1 MADSP
6 DSPEPR
12 KAPPGDSGD
21 RPPRK
26 PHQWAGI
33 LNQGWIWILLVIVG
47 VVALRSLFAG
57 NARTESV
64 GLNEI
69 AALANQNR
77 IQNIEVVGDAISVQL
92 SGGETMR
99 ARKELESSL
108 YDSLLNLGVEATR
121 LNALP
126 VTFRNPPRAAAIL
139 SGVLIILPMVIVIA
153 LFIFIMRLSGMGGQN
168 RALQFGRSR
177 AKKVEAVEHTNITF
191 EDVAGLVEAKLE
203 LQEVVDFLN
212 EPDKFEALGARIPKG
227 VLLVGSPGTG
237 KTLLAKAVAGEAGV
251 PFFSSSG
258 SEFVEMFVGVGASRV
273 RDLFTQAKAQS
284 PCIIFVD
291 EIDAV
296 GRHRGAGIGGGND
309 EREQTLNQILVEM
322 DGFES
327 GTNVIVVAATNRP
340 DILDPALLRPGRFDR
355 KVIVDLPERSERKA
369 ILEVHARGK
378 PLDQEVDMDALA
390 GQTPGMVGAD
400 LENLM
405 NEAAILAARMDQ
417 KSITMTNLVEAI
429 ERVMA
434 GPARAS
440 RVITEKER
448 SYVAYHEAGH
458 AIVMHL
464 LNQAEHVGKISIV
477 SRGQALGYVMP
488 LPDEDRHL
496 TSVSDFETQ
505 LSSLLGGRAAEEI
518 VFHDVTT
525 GAENDLERVTQIAM
539 NMVTRYGMNEELGP
553 IQLNQ
558 GEHSPFMAMEIGEQR
573 HYSEEVARQI
583 DKEVRGLVDR
593 AYQRTLDLLR
603 AHQDKLKLLAET
615 LLEKETLERDEF
627 EALVGVAPPEP
638 AAA

>member
-1 MADSP
+1 MSADKNNQESGNSQP
-6 DSPEPR
+6 QGNGEG
-12 KAPPGDSGD
+12 PP
-21 RPPRK
+21 RPPN
-26 PHQWAGI
+26 QWSAL

-47 VVALRSLFAG
+47 VVAIRSLVS
-57 NARTESV
+57 NNTRSETI
-64 GLNEI
+64 GLNEV
-69 AALANQNR
+69 ATLANESR
-77 IQNIEVVGDAISVQL
+77 VEHIEVVGEVISVYL
-92 SGGETMR
+92 NSGNTVR
-99 ARKELESSL
+99 SRKELESSI
-108 YDSLLNLGVEATR
+108 YDSLANLGVEIDR
-121 LNALP
+121 LNTLP
-126 VTFRNPPRAAAIL
+126 ITFRNPPRAAAVI
-139 SGVLIILPMVIVIA
+139 SGVLIILPMVVVIA
-153 LFIFIMRLSGMGGQN
+153 FFVFIMRQSGMGGQN
-168 RALQFGRSR
+168 RAMQFGRSR
-177 AKKVEAVEHTNITF
+177 AKKVEAMEQTDITF

-212 EPDKFEALGARIPKG
+212 EPGKFQALGARIPKG
-227 VLLVGSPGTG
+227 VLLVGTPGTG

-327 GTNVIVVAATNRP
+327 GTSVIVIAATNRP

-369 ILEVHARGK
+369 ILEVHAKGK
-378 PLDQEVDMDALA
+378 PLAQEVDMDAIA

-400 LENLM
+400 LESLM
-405 NEAAILAARMDQ
+405 NEAAILAARYNQ
-417 KSITMTNLVEAI
+417 KSITMANLVEAI

-448 SYVAYHEAGH
+448 RYVAYHEAGH
-458 AIVMHL
+458 AIMMHL
-464 LNQAEHVGKISIV
+464 LDQSDNVGKISIV

-496 TSVSDFETQ
+496 MSVSDLETQ
-505 LSSLLGGRAAEEI
+505 LSALLGGRAAEEI
-518 VFHDVTT
+518 TFRDVTT
-525 GAENDLERVTQIAM
+525 GAENDLERVTNIAI

-558 GEHSPFMAMEIGEQR
+558 GEHSPFMGMEIGEQR
-573 HYSEEVARQI
+573 HYSEEVAQQI

-593 AYQRTLDLLR
+593 AYQRTMSLLQEHR
-603 AHQDKLKLLAET
+603 EKLKLLAET
-615 LLEKETLERDEF
+615 LLEKETLEQDEF
-627 EALVGVAPPEP
+627 EALIGLAPT
-638 AAA
+638 